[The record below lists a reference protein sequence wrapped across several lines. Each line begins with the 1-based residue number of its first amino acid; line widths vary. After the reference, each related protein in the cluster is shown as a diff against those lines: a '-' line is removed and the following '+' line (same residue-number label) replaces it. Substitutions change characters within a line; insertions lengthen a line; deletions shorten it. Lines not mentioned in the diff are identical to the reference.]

1 MILSAKGYITF
12 NKISY
17 EGEIVLTARGS
28 RLTVVNRLDIEKYL
42 RGVLGFEIS
51 PQWNIEVLKA
61 QAIISRTYAL
71 SQFGRHNASGYDVC
85 TGDHCQVY
93 RGANVYK
100 STTDRAIAQTRGQV
114 LTYHGSLAQTF
125 FCSDSGGATADIS
138 DVWGKAVP
146 YLIVRKEPYRSES
159 PRSSWQAV
167 LTAGEIQSALSRKGK
182 GVGTLKSITISRR
195 DAAGR
200 ATALT
205 FTGTR
210 GTSTLSSSAFRSLI
224 GSKKVRS
231 TFFEFTPGAVHTD
244 YVPETATRSA
254 GTAENRTDNVNK
266 SPLTPE
272 EQKELD
278 ALIRQKKFTVDER
291 LDMILHPARRREYLS
306 RYGKLQNSQS
316 ALQERSAVSTNTDK
330 AFRTITT
337 PASKKNST
345 AVLRNG
351 HITLYGSG
359 WGHGVGLSQWG
370 AKAMADHG
378 WSTEKI
384 LDFYFPGT
392 SIQRR

>member
-231 TFFEFTPGAVHTD
+231 TFFEFTPGAVDTD
-244 YVPETATRSA
+244 YVP
-254 GTAENRTDNVNK
+254 
-266 SPLTPE
+266 
-272 EQKELD
+272 
-278 ALIRQKKFTVDER
+278 
-291 LDMILHPARRREYLS
+291 
-306 RYGKLQNSQS
+306 
-316 ALQERSAVSTNTDK
+316 
-330 AFRTITT
+330 
-337 PASKKNST
+337 
-345 AVLRNG
+345 
-351 HITLYGSG
+351 
-359 WGHGVGLSQWG
+359 
-370 AKAMADHG
+370 
-378 WSTEKI
+378 
-384 LDFYFPGT
+384 
-392 SIQRR
+392 